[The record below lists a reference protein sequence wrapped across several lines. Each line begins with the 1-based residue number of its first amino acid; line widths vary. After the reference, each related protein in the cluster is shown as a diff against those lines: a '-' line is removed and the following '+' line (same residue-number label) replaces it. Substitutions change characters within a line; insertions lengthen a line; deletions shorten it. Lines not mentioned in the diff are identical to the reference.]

1 MGSTLQQGGLVLQL
15 TLHKAA
21 TMELLSDNHNP
32 RLAMKGKGL
41 LAITQKRKEE
51 DNVVVE
57 EEEGEEEVEAEGDKK
72 KKKKKKT
79 KENKKENKVR
89 LEMPLTVRLTES
101 SHTFKFHVMLLSSDI
116 SGALIK
122 IKVSPPNANAADP
135 LCVVTRAFKSRA
147 RSNLHEVGS
156 KRPRT
161 DNSGYND
168 LGAGDDDGPP
178 NFTSCGAGADEG
190 PPPCFRS
197 LGGDDDEVPLATG
210 RGEDEGDAESE
221 YEHEEENGDEARF
234 LAQERGEAHAL
245 ARARSQT
252 FVDQAHAVDELQILL
267 SALRTGG
274 ELPSRATLLRNL
286 QRNSR
291 H

>member
-1 MGSTLQQGGLVLQL
+1 MAGQPVLGSTLQEGGLELQL
-15 TLHKAA
+15 TLHNA
-21 TMELLSDNHNP
+21 TTMQLLSDN
-32 RLAMKGKGL
+32 
-41 LAITQKRKEE
+41 
-51 DNVVVE
+51 
-57 EEEGEEEVEAEGDKK
+57 DKPA
-72 KKKKKKT
+72 KT
-79 KENKKENKVR
+79 RALGVLTETKANKSAR
-89 LEMPLTVRLTES
+89 LELPLTVRLTES

-161 DNSGYND
+161 DNSGHND
-168 LGAGDDDGPP
+168 LCAGDDDGPP

-221 YEHEEENGDEARF
+221 YEHEEVNGDEARF
-234 LAQERGEAHAL
+234 LAQGREEAHAL
-245 ARARSQT
+245 ARKRSQSY
-252 FVDQAHAVDELQILL
+252 VDQAHAVDELQILL
-267 SALRTGG
+267 SKLKTGG

-291 H
+291 R